1 MSIHWLVHLFL
12 LQPNAASCNRK
23 QCETVHRNIAILQ
36 SIAKI
41 CLAKHSCFISWLYK
55 YNTYCTS
62 TPTSTST
69 TQSYYL
75 RWSIYLPQRRAHKT
89 PDVHKER
96 RGWSPP
102 PSSEYCLLLL
112 IIIIADHLAQCNA
125 HIGLESIRATCFKSS
140 LSLAGFGR
148 VQVAEQEKWRRVLSW
163 KLENLVTFVKLCF
176 LRTPSGSSQPVSVC
190 SPISLG
196 DLQRSVELPL
206 NQADHPDCNPFIWDA
221 HYKDDHVSYLI
232 PWQMIMKS

>member
-1 MSIHWLVHLFL
+1 MTRRRWRWRITFPCSNEHPLISPPLPAPAQRCK
-12 LQPNAASCNRK
+12 LQQKTMRDCASKYC
-23 QCETVHRNIAILQ
+23 NIAINCKDMLG
-36 SIAKI
+36 
-41 CLAKHSCFISWLYK
+41 LAKHSCFVSWLYK

-69 TQSYYL
+69 IQSYYL

-125 HIGLESIRATCFKSS
+125 HIGLESIRTCFKSS
-140 LSLAGFGR
+140 LSLAGFGQ
-148 VQVAEQEKWRRVLSW
+148 VQVAEQEKWRRVLS
-163 KLENLVTFVKLCF
+163 
-176 LRTPSGSSQPVSVC
+176 
-190 SPISLG
+190 
-196 DLQRSVELPL
+196 
-206 NQADHPDCNPFIWDA
+206 
-221 HYKDDHVSYLI
+221 
-232 PWQMIMKS
+232 